1 MYMAQTI
8 RYGKPSTSAC
18 SAVAFVSHGFLTLSS
33 NYRKIMIPDIDPV
46 EMLNSDSLPDFSMA
60 AGDFA
65 SIYADPSQ
73 QGKWDGVVCCFF
85 LDAAPSIVR
94 YIQVIHSMLK
104 EGGLLISFGPLL
116 YHWLGPTLRPDDESY
131 EAYQARFRHLDQRYM
146 NSVEFCWE
154 DIEEILI
161 KVGFVIEEQHPGIPS
176 LYTADTR
183 SMMNTSYRCIHF
195 IARKKCADSTR

>member
-1 MYMAQTI
+1 MYMAQTT

-18 SAVAFVSHGFLTLSS
+18 AVFEPCLLTLGSI
-33 NYRKIMIPDIDPV
+33 YRKIMIPDVDPV
-46 EMLNSDSLPDFSMA
+46 EMLNSDSPSDFSMA

-73 QGKWDGVVCCFF
+73 HAKWDGVVCCFF
-85 LDAAPSIVR
+85 LDAAPSIVH

-104 EGGLLISFGPLL
+104 EGGLLFSLGPLL

-154 DIEEILI
+154 DIEELLT
-161 KVGFVIEEQHPGIPS
+161 KAGFVIEEEHLGIPS

-195 IARKKCADSTR
+195 IARKKSSGTRK